1 MSENRPRGTSAR
13 GHRGLRLLLRLMCAV
28 CVAGATAPL
37 TAHEQGDNTVRALTA
52 IRATPPPRID
62 GVLDDAVWQSA
73 PTASGFVQRD
83 PDEGRPATEKTVIQ
97 VAFDDEALF
106 VGVMCYDSVPDR
118 IASRLARR
126 DQFINTGVDRVTLN
140 LGDYS
145 A

>member
-62 GVLDDAVWQSA
+62 GVLDDAVRVDDKQPSQCHA
-73 PTASGFVQRD
+73 CTCSLPLT
-83 PDEGRPATEKTVIQ
+83 GRGSSLI
-97 VAFDDEALF
+97 
-106 VGVMCYDSVPDR
+106 
-118 IASRLARR
+118 
-126 DQFINTGVDRVTLN
+126 
-140 LGDYS
+140 
-145 A
+145 